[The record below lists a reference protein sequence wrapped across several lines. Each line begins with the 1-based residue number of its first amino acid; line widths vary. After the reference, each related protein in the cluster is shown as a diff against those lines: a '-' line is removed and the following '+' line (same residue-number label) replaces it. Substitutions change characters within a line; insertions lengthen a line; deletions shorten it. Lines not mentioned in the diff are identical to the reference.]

1 MKSEREFQELINTVE
16 QQEHQAEEEMRH
28 IRELE
33 RQLHIAESLP
43 KTMSADGPTFSPL
56 PTEK

>member
-1 MKSEREFQELINTVE
+1 MNSEQEFLDLINTVE

-43 KTMSADGPTFSPL
+43 KTMSADGPTFSSL

>member
-1 MKSEREFQELINTVE
+1 MKSEQEFRELINTVE
-16 QQEHQAEEEMRH
+16 QQEHQAEAEMRH

-56 PTEK
+56 PTKK